1 MATSDTVG
9 IASICLIKQFLGVNI
24 LEFYR
29 VFLRY
34 TQQNIFVGFGK
45 NIYICELLNTLF
57 YY

>member
-29 VFLRY
+29 VFCGIHSKIYLSGSVKIY
-34 TQQNIFVGFGK
+34 IFV
-45 NIYICELLNTLF
+45 NY
-57 YY
+57 

>member
-1 MATSDTVG
+1 MAY
-9 IASICLIKQFLGVNI
+9 ICLIKRFLGISI

-34 TQQNIFVGFGK
+34 AQQNIFVGFGK